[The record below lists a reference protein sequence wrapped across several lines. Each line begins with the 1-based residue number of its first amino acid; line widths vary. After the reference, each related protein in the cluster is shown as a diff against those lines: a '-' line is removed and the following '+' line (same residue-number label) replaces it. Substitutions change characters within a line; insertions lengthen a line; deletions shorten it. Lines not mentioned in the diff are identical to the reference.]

1 MALELTDTF
10 PHPGDVREFL
20 HPVRFLPPFLARLLV
35 IESGLGGNHGEQL
48 GRAAAPLFARPFVF
62 HFDLE
67 PKRSVKPFKPL
78 I

>member
-1 MALELTDTF
+1 MTLGLIDTF
-10 PHPGDVREFL
+10 PHPGPREGI
-20 HPVRFLPPFLARLLV
+20 PPSSQIPPAVSSAALL

-48 GRAAAPLFARPFVF
+48 GCAAAPLFARPFVF